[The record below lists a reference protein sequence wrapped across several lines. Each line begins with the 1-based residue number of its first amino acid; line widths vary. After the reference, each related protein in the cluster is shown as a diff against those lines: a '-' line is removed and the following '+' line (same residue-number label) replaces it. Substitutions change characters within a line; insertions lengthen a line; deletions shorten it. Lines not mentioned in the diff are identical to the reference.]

1 MVRHG
6 DRTSTTRFGEG
17 LFRCAEW
24 EHSLYA
30 DEHPNFVRMDIPYT
44 SNRPIYDYGASG
56 EAYRREGLLLG
67 VFFEIIFVTRFGL
80 EFIKNDQEL
89 FEAGHVLN
97 MGQWL
102 SIPFILLGIYLII
115 RAFRRPLLP
124 EVLKAPDEQG
134 KKK

>member
-1 MVRHG
+1 M
-6 DRTSTTRFGEG
+6 
-17 LFRCAEW
+17 
-24 EHSLYA
+24 
-30 DEHPNFVRMDIPYT
+30 
-44 SNRPIYDYGASG
+44 
-56 EAYRREGLLLG
+56 G
-67 VFFEIIFVTRFGL
+67 VFLEIIFITRFGL

-102 SIPFILLGIYLII
+102 SIPFILLGIYLIV
-115 RAFRRPLLP
+115 RSFRRPLLP